1 MCRFS
6 WSEVGALY
14 GPVCGVWECVCKGSM
29 YVYVLVYV
37 FYVCL
42 LLART
47 VEHTHT
53 LWWRVTWTLLG
64 FADQF
69 LALTLFVNKRPLCGY
84 GGATATTK
92 TQVRLAKQRCKMQ
105 VTNTHAHARSENER
119 PKRNDVMEL
128 MTMTLNDADDDDDA
142 GDAAR

>member
-1 MCRFS
+1 
-6 WSEVGALY
+6 
-14 GPVCGVWECVCKGSM
+14 M

-53 LWWRVTWTLLG
+53 HFDGGLLELCWDLRIN
-64 FADQF
+64 FF
-69 LALTLFVNKRPLCGY
+69 ALTLFVNKRPLCGY